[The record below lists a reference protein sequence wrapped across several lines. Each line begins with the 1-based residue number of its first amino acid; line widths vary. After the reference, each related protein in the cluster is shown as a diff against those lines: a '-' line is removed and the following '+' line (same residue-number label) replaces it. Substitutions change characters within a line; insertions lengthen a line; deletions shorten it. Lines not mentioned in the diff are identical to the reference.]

1 MRPGT
6 LALLLMCLSAL
17 TIPVGDA
24 FAKEIQRTTEMGPA
38 PVILARFLLGAALF
52 LPLSIAFGQAPLL
65 TPRFLAAQALRGL
78 CVAGGITGMV
88 NAVGHAPLAD
98 VFGAFF
104 IAPAA
109 ATLLAWGLLGE
120 RVTRRDLLSLGL
132 GLLGV
137 LLVTRPSAEMNPGLL
152 WALFGGLSYGAFN
165 AATRWSAPL
174 GRPLGQLA
182 GQLVFG
188 CVLALPFGAAEIGR
202 AGEAPWL
209 LIGSGLF
216 SALANLFLVMAYA
229 RERAAVLAPLIYL
242 QLPSAA
248 FLGWAAFGDLPDL
261 LASAGLALIVFAGL
275 GLRLLAPRR

>member
-1 MRPGT
+1 MRPAA

-24 FAKEIQRTTEMGPA
+24 FAKEIQRATAMGPA

-52 LPLSIAFGQAPLL
+52 LPVSILLRQAPLL
-65 TPRFLAAQALRGL
+65 TPRFLAAQGLRGL
-78 CVAGGITGMV
+78 CVTGGITGMV

-109 ATLLAWGLLGE
+109 ATFLAWALLGE

-137 LLVTRPSAEMNPGLL
+137 LLVTRPSAEMNVGLL
-152 WALFGGLSYGAFN
+152 WALFGGLCYGAFN

-174 GRPLGQLA
+174 GRPVGQLA
-182 GQLVFG
+182 GQLVVG
-188 CVLALPFGAAEIGR
+188 GLLSAPFGLAEIGQ
-202 AGEAPWL
+202 AAEAPWL

-248 FLGWAAFGDLPDL
+248 LIGWAAFGDLPD
-261 LASAGLALIVFAGL
+261 APAAAGLALIVFAGL
-275 GLRLLAPRR
+275 GLRLLALRR